1 LNKIWLWY
9 FPQMN
14 LAALVLLV
22 FLSSVLAGLLSWY
35 AVEKPCLKLKAL
47 LPQPQA

>member
-1 LNKIWLWY
+1 
-9 FPQMN
+9 MN

-35 AVEKPCLKLKAL
+35 AVEKPCLKLKVL
-47 LPQPQA
+47 LPLPQA